1 MGEREGE
8 RKRDRR
14 EEKREREEGAQWGRG
29 IRGQEKHA
37 RLQKKLEGT
46 DLRL

>member
-8 RKRDRR
+8 RKRDGG
-14 EEKREREEGAQWGRG
+14 EEKREREEGTQWGRG
-29 IRGQEKHA
+29 IRGQEKRA